1 MVEWKRIDGK
11 LVFIQN
17 TTPIAPWEFLDSEFE
32 CELEIGSP
40 KRCIKECPEP
50 FGPENIQW
58 PFAPVQMK
66 STEQAGN
73 AVKMISVKMA
83 DEDGMDTA
91 ALYAGSHELELSA
104 LAAIE

>member
-1 MVEWKRIDGK
+1 MVEWKRVDGK
-11 LVFIQN
+11 LFLIQN
-17 TTPIAPWEFLDSEFE
+17 AASIAAWKFLDSQFE
-32 CELEIGSP
+32 RELEVGGS
-40 KRCIKECPEP
+40 KRRIEESPEP
-50 FGPENIQW
+50 FGPENVQW
-58 PFAPVQMK
+58 RFAPVQMK

-83 DEDGMDTA
+83 DENGMDTA